1 MGVKTYPKES
11 CEIFFDG
18 QVIVLNDYK
27 EITHYNSKGKTYEDI
42 LKDYET
48 LKTQS
53 KNTNNMSVLNP
64 RLFNKKSTQ
73 NSTNV

>member
-1 MGVKTYPKES
+1 MREKRKEKA
-11 CEIFFDG
+11 ELKRIIKG
-18 QVIVLNDYK
+18 INPN
-27 EITHYNSKGKTYEDI
+27 YNSKGKTYEDI

-64 RLFNKKSTQ
+64 RLFNKKGKGTQ